1 MKRLMVRGLLMA
13 VLVLAGL
20 IAVAP
25 VAAQEVTL
33 QVREDATLGPILT
46 DANGNTLYRFTND
59 EPGTSKCVDACAG
72 NWPPL
77 LVGESATPVAG
88 DGVTG
93 TIGTITRPDGTTQVT
108 YNDMPL
114 YFFVNDATAGE
125 TKGQGVRN
133 IWYVVHPDAP
143 QVVVADQP
151 IANNTVTIERVVV
164 AEPGWLVVHADAEGR
179 PGPILGQT
187 LLTPGV
193 NTGVVVQVD
202 TAGATPTL
210 FAMLHSDR
218 GEQGTFEFPGGADI
232 PVTLNGAV
240 VTPSFTVTGG
250 LPEAAPA
257 PAPEPTAAPAPAPA
271 PEPTPVPPVRLPT
284 TGTTSTLPVGMLAA
298 FGLLLLMA
306 GAGLRLLRR
315 R

>member
-1 MKRLMVRGLLMA
+1 MKLLTIRSLLVALLVIAGLLT
-13 VLVLAGL
+13 
-20 IAVAP
+20 VAP
-25 VAAQEVTL
+25 AAAQEVTL
-33 QVREDATLGPILT
+33 QVREDATLGQILT
-46 DANGNTLYRFTND
+46 DAEGNTLYRFTND
-59 EPGTSKCVDACAG
+59 EPGTSNCVDACAG

-77 LVGESATPVAG
+77 LVGEGATPVAG

-114 YFFVNDATAGE
+114 YFFVNDAAPGDTN
-125 TKGQGVRN
+125 GQSVRD
-133 IWYVVHPDAP
+133 IWYVVNPDAP
-143 QVVVADQP
+143 QVLVNDQP
-151 IANNTVTIERVVV
+151 IANDSVTIERVVV

-193 NTGVVVQVD
+193 NTGVVVQIDVS
-202 TAGATPTL
+202 GATPTL

-218 GEQGTFEFPGGADI
+218 GELGTFEFPGGADI

-240 VTPSFTVTGG
+240 VTPPFTVTGG
-250 LPEAAPA
+250 LPEAAPD
-257 PAPEPTAAPAPAPA
+257 PAPEPTAAPAPAP
-271 PEPTPVPPVRLPT
+271 EPTPVPPTRLPT
-284 TGTTSTLPVGMLAA
+284 TSAASTLPIGALTA
-298 FGLLLLMA
+298 FGLLLVVA
-306 GAGLRLLRR
+306 GAGLSMLRR